1 MQQCRGENT
10 VKKNPGLVNIVTGG
24 KVEKRAALRSSAI
37 ICFPKR
43 IKGSETYIIQK
54 GRLSLNLRPPYAK
67 ERIQKALETIQI
79 AREEKS
85 DDS

>member
-1 MQQCRGENT
+1 MDRCRGCTIRAVMLRPDLRNKSRGENT

-43 IKGSETYIIQK
+43 IKGRK
-54 GRLSLNLRPPYAK
+54 GVVNCRMK
-67 ERIQKALETIQI
+67 
-79 AREEKS
+79 
-85 DDS
+85 